1 MFHMIVYICKC
12 AKNKGNKNFK
22 VISKITNKKLQEF
35 IFIKKKFFFFI
46 YFDRRGIFIEIGQKI
61 HKQF

>member
-35 IFIKKKFFFFI
+35 IFIKKKIFFLNLF
-46 YFDRRGIFIEIGQKI
+46 
-61 HKQF
+61 